1 MKGKDVACGHGRFAI
16 FRYSDFSDILSQ
28 KYALARLSARR
39 AGAL

>member
-1 MKGKDVACGHGRFAI
+1 MKGKDVACGHGRLAI
-16 FRYSDFSDILSQ
+16 FSDSDFINIVSQ